1 MLTPGHHL
9 GDIHLPTAEKA
20 ALCVP
25 SSHNWPFSLDGR
37 LVSLQKNSSVSLK
50 ASLFHLVPSR
60 FDLGSICHPIHVPT
74 WTPAMDK
81 SLLCPPLLATN
92 GLDIFW
98 LAGVPSP
105 VTATPHLGFV
115 YFVRGRGGGGV
126 CGGFSFSCFIK
137 LQLLCFEKWYLEQ
150 VSEAN
155 SSAYWDVRK

>member
-1 MLTPGHHL
+1 
-9 GDIHLPTAEKA
+9 
-20 ALCVP
+20 
-25 SSHNWPFSLDGR
+25 
-37 LVSLQKNSSVSLK
+37 
-50 ASLFHLVPSR
+50 
-60 FDLGSICHPIHVPT
+60 
-74 WTPAMDK
+74 MDK

-98 LAGVPSP
+98 LAGIPSP
-105 VTATPHLGFV
+105 VTATPYLGFV